1 MIGGI
6 VGTLVAF
13 VFVGVIAS
21 CVITIGIW
29 PGQVKLVAPVFCTD
43 AQPDPFVVADSY
55 RPRPGETVT
64 EFSLYCMGPRGDAT
78 DHGFMRPFLLISVVN
93 GVAILGLATL
103 VGLLIRTAA
112 RSGKRPAT

>member
-1 MIGGI
+1 MG
-6 VGTLVAF
+6 F
-13 VFVGVIAS
+13 VKFDKAIAR
-21 CVITIGIW
+21 
-29 PGQVKLVAPVFCTD
+29 GQNG
-43 AQPDPFVVADSY
+43 SI
-55 RPRPGETVT
+55 RRRGETVT

-93 GVAILGLATL
+93 GVAILGPATL